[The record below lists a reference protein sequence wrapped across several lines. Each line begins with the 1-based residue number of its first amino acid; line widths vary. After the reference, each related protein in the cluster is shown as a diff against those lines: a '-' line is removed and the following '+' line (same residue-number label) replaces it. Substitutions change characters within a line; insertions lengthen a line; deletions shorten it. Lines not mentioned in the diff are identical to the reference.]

1 MFRSLFTTIFRGSSA
16 VVCALTIPPLW
27 FVPLLFLRC
36 TLCRYYSSAVLCAVT
51 IPPLCFVPLQ
61 FLRCGLCRYCSSR
74 WLAFVNVVLY
84 FFFTVRQPTVVQG
97 LLNMHATRSHSGRP
111 YRLRL
116 LRTRDQSYIA
126 TCTSRHSQQT
136 DINAPVGF
144 EPANPARHC
153 PQTHFL
159 DRTANGI
166 VQVTV
171 SVQ

>member
-1 MFRSLFTTIFRGSSA
+1 VFESIK
-16 VVCALTIPPLW
+16 PLHVS
-27 FVPLLFLRC
+27 VPLHDHLQGVLRC
-36 TLCRYYSSAVLCAVT
+36 ALCRYYSSAVLCAVT
-51 IPPLCFVPLQ
+51 IPSLCFVPLL
-61 FLRCGLCRYCSSR
+61 FLRCALCRYYSSR
-74 WLAFVNVVLY
+74 WFAFINVMLH

-97 LLNMHATRSHSGRP
+97 LPNMHATRTQSGRP
-111 YRLRL
+111 QRLRL
-116 LRTRDQSYIA
+116 LWTSDQSYIA
-126 TCTSRHSQQT
+126 TCRSQHSQQT
-136 DINAPVGF
+136 DINVPMGF